1 MTSCVDWFCEKVLA
15 EESNDS
21 VEKTQKKKQI
31 QFRVFGFLQV
41 VVILPL
47 GIEEMVSNSRDGVVN
62 VLGDFVLLLT
72 RDKSESIRGFPEI
85 GKKHL

>member
-1 MTSCVDWFCEKVLA
+1 MSIGFEKVLA

-21 VEKTQKKKQI
+21 VEKIQKKKGI
-31 QFRVFGFLQV
+31 QFRVFGFLPI

-47 GIEEMVSNSRDGVVN
+47 GIEEIVSNLRDVV
-62 VLGDFVLLLT
+62 VDVFGDFFLFLT

>member
-15 EESNDS
+15 KESNDS
-21 VEKTQKKKQI
+21 VKKIRNKKKI

-47 GIEEMVSNSRDGVVN
+47 GIEEMVSNSRDVVVN

-72 RDKSESIRGFPEI
+72 RDKSESIQGFPEI